1 MAAFDFDGT
10 ISRKDTFFP
19 FLLYAFGRPAAYRAL
34 ALGLLELLRRNAHL
48 SVRDRLK
55 AALVRRLFTSVPR
68 EELEAVAAAYAR
80 EILESQLRPK
90 ALERIRWHREQGHR
104 CIMVSASIDLYLKHI
119 ARELGFS
126 DLLCTRLAASGDV
139 FTGELIGSNC
149 RRAEK
154 VRRLT
159 VLLGNVAQY
168 RIYAYGDSAGDKEML
183 AIAAEKFYK
192 PFM

>member
-1 MAAFDFDGT
+1 MRLDKIFRQH
-10 ISRKDTFFP
+10 IR
-19 FLLYAFGRPAAYRAL
+19 
-34 ALGLLELLRRNAHL
+34 
-48 SVRDRLK
+48 RDR
-55 AALVRRLFTSVPR
+55 ADNF
-68 EELEAVAAAYAR
+68 
-80 EILESQLRPK
+80 
-90 ALERIRWHREQGHR
+90 
-104 CIMVSASIDLYLKHI
+104 I